1 MNTPARFRLCELR
14 RAGRVAEELGWV
26 IEIVDGKIRLVP
38 ASADVNIGEKVKSG
52 LEPEEN
58 WYL

>member
-38 ASADVNIGEKVKSG
+38 SDGDVDIGEKVKNG
-52 LEPEEN
+52 LEADED